1 MKFEEFSVL
10 MNRNFAV
17 FVDYID
23 DKGKRVHMPVGYA
36 GLYALVGENWCHKL
50 ILRAFNAGVDKCTF
64 KLRRGLRIY
73 FRSK

>member
-1 MKFEEFSVL
+1 MKLGEFSVL

-23 DKGKRVHMPVGYA
+23 DHGKRVHMPVGYA
-36 GLYALVGENWCHKL
+36 GLYALIGEEWCHKL
-50 ILRAFNAGVDKCTF
+50 ILRALNAGTDKCIF
-64 KLRRGLRIY
+64 KLRRGLRIE